1 MKMECRYR
9 CMVAGD
15 LVKPGK
21 VLEVSEADAAKE
33 PFRSSFVA
41 LPSAP
46 AVPAA
51 GAVSGTGAAKT
62 LLVAGLTR
70 EEAIQKLRAAK
81 VSVPSNI
88 SDARLVERYD
98 ETFAAV
104 GQN

>member
-9 CMVAGD
+9 CMVDGD

-21 VLEVSEADAAKE
+21 VLDVSPEAAAAE
-33 PFRSSFVA
+33 PFKSSFAA
-41 LPSAP
+41 LPAAP

-51 GAVSGTGAAKT
+51 EAARETGAAKK
-62 LLVAGLTR
+62 LVAGLTR